1 MAGNNMVY
9 KLGVVI
15 GILLTIGVLKWLEIS
30 SVNRRKAKKWQR
42 KNPRV

>member
-1 MAGNNMVY
+1 MVGNNMVY

-15 GILLTIGVLKWLEIS
+15 GIFLTICVLKWLEIR

-42 KNPRV
+42 KDR